1 MTSSIFKSLDS
12 FLSVNDHESMD
23 WCDGGEYEVAE
34 GYLADLDENDWL
46 QLKACWREKT
56 AQWQGCLISVLHPA
70 YGRSSQDIMLEMA
83 QSENPEIAFEAM
95 YGISFYCG
103 INANSGGQFI
113 DEEIANSEF
122 REYLKKNEDFLAS
135 IKSIGKVVGRKY
147 ELLQKVL
154 GSQP

>member
-34 GYLADLDENDWL
+34 GYLAVLDEHDWL

-95 YGISFYCG
+95 CGISFYCG
-103 INANSGGQFI
+103 INANSEGEFI

-147 ELLQKVL
+147 ELLQQVL